1 MTQHL
6 LERRVFLYV
15 FQYNCQPQNMYTK
28 SVIYPTMYNLTLSAN
43 TVPFV
48 TLFTLV
54 TQYPGLHHILCSVIV
69 PSGLYSGIVQ
79 AELIVVQG
87 EL

>member
-1 MTQHL
+1 
-6 LERRVFLYV
+6 
-15 FQYNCQPQNMYTK
+15 
-28 SVIYPTMYNLTLSAN
+28 MYNLTLSAN